1 MLIVEPQYAISKWLC
16 ERIGYIPTKE
26 FIAFANWDNERE
38 EIIGA
43 LGYDGWSTKMVEIH
57 VAGEEGTYWLNK
69 ETLSMAFIFPFVM
82 HKRNIVVSR
91 VSSYNL
97 EAMTLNEKLGFEEQC
112 RIKDGA
118 EFGDL
123 VVFAM
128 YKERCK
134 WLNMKTKFRE
144 AA

>member
-1 MLIVEPQYAISKWLC
+1 MLVVEPQQAIQNWIC
-16 ERIGYIPTKE
+16 ERIQYIPTRE
-26 FIAFANWDNERE
+26 FIAFANWDPRRE
-38 EIIGA
+38 EIIGVV
-43 LGYDGWSTKMVEIH
+43 GYDGWSSKLVEIH

-69 ETLSMAFIFPFVM
+69 ETLNMAFKFPFVM
-82 HKRNIVVSR
+82 HGRNIVASR

-97 EAMTLNEKLGFEEQC
+97 EAMALNEKLGFEEQC

-134 WLNMKTKFRE
+134 WLSMATKIRE